1 MTIDIHTHLGST
13 RMESDDVSDHTL
25 KNHVNELIRHMD
37 MHGIEKA
44 VVCPTAPNYD
54 NDLHVAAASM
64 NPDRL
69 MSACAI
75 IPRPLSNARKTV
87 TRYADEGCKAVIF
100 DDRLYHPQDP
110 AAYALLQASIEADLA
125 IYLHNAEMTSDT
137 ITFLD
142 RASQMYPDGRFV
154 VLHMGSLF
162 GFPKLLPLVARSNIW
177 LEVSVTLIKLVE
189 SPLKVF
195 LDALVQDIGVRRLVF
210 GSEHYTEYGDLRA
223 VLNMIDLNV
232 ETSQII
238 TKGNAKDIL
247 RL

>member
-1 MTIDIHTHLGST
+1 MT
-13 RMESDDVSDHTL
+13 
-25 KNHVNELIRHMD
+25 N
-37 MHGIEKA
+37 
-44 VVCPTAPNYD
+44 
-54 NDLHVAAASM
+54 
-64 NPDRL
+64 
-69 MSACAI
+69 
-75 IPRPLSNARKTV
+75 
-87 TRYADEGCKAVIF
+87 
-100 DDRLYHPQDP
+100 
-110 AAYALLQASIEADLA
+110 
-125 IYLHNAEMTSDT
+125 DT

-154 VLHMGSLF
+154 VLHMGGLF
-162 GFPKLLPLVARSNIW
+162 GFPKLLPLVARSNVW

-223 VLNMIDLNV
+223 VLNMIHLNV
-232 ETSQII
+232 ETNQII